1 MAKDD
6 SDIYAALL
14 ETIDRGE
21 LQPGARLIE
30 TELAERF
37 KVSRTPVREVLN
49 RLESQGIAA
58 RDGKGG
64 LIVAE
69 LSQDQLGELYDIR
82 EVLEGFAAKLAA
94 RHASPAEIELLRE
107 MIASDKLVR
116 GEAHDLARANKQFH
130 QQLHH
135 CTHNQY
141 LQQMLDSVRRSLAL
155 LSGTTLAEPA
165 RVQDSQ
171 EEHIQLVEAI
181 ERRDEATAEEVA
193 RRHVRNS
200 YKTRLKIELDWE
212 VSRAED

>member
-14 ETIDRGE
+14 QAIERGE
-21 LQPGARLIE
+21 FQPGSRLIE

-49 RLESQGIAA
+49 RMESQGIAS

-82 EVLEGFAAKLAA
+82 EVLEGFAARLAA
-94 RHASPAEIELLRE
+94 RHAAPAEIELLKE
-107 MIASDKLVR
+107 MIASGKLVE
-116 GEAHDLARANKQFH
+116 GEARELAIANKQFH
-130 QQLHH
+130 QQLHN

-141 LQQMLDSVRRSLAL
+141 LQQMLSSVQRSLAL

-165 RVQDSQ
+165 RVVVS
-171 EEHIQLVEAI
+171 EKEHRMLVEAI
-181 ERRDEATAEEVA
+181 ENRDEDKAEQVA
-193 RRHVRNS
+193 RNHVKNA
-200 YKTRLKIELDWE
+200 YKTRLKIELGW
-212 VSRAED
+212 